1 MSLDTFSIS
10 SLSNKI
16 YIVIGGVW
24 LLSLIFAYSMGVK
37 EGFIPKHIQC
47 KDNLDML
54 AQCKKDKADQ
64 QKLCASDLIKCQ
76 ADCKINTCETVCAE
90 KVTNALDSYKRLL
103 TDLKCGGAK

>member
-16 YIVIGGVW
+16 YMIVGGVW

-37 EGFIPKHIQC
+37 EGFIPKHVQC

-64 QKLCASDLIKCQ
+64 QKVCASDLIKCQ

-90 KVTNALDSYKRLL
+90 KVKNALDSYKRLL
-103 TDLKCGGAK
+103 TDLKCGSAK